1 MAKRKLIGVII
12 TDCYIDFQAE
22 ILRGII
28 EQAFKT
34 KCNIAVIAPLHN
46 FSVHSLHKDTEKQLF
61 NILLSDKFDGF
72 IYDRH
77 SFANEEIR
85 EYIDSMCSRTGKPIM
100 LLDYNTHKSFETTS
114 VDDCDAFERIT
125 DHLIH
130 VHGKKKIY
138 CLTGPKKTF
147 NAEERLRGYMNS
159 MKNNGLYFDRTYY
172 EYGDFWKDAAKNLA
186 QRIINGEI
194 PRPDA
199 VVCGNDVSAIVLSEE
214 LIRGGIRVPD
224 DIAITGYDASIEG
237 YQASPSITSYS
248 RPNFQLG
255 AESFRRLYRI
265 ITGKICMKV
274 RSENGELRLGKSC
287 GCSEN
292 PQIRS
297 SGKRMLKIN
306 STNESYLL
314 YGDMLFDITSTDNIP
329 LFADRLDNYTFFLY
343 KLSRIRICLTR
354 NYLDSLNSSE
364 IQPLSFNAGDE
375 VKAVL
380 SKSIAKRDDCPD
392 YFSSADLIPDFNDE
406 KRRFPTA
413 FYISPLHYNGNFF
426 GYSAVSFGKNPISFS
441 SLYLEWINYVNVAL
455 EQVRIKSITNN
466 IIQTTCNALLY
477 DNVTG
482 MLSRSGIE
490 HEFSKLVSDSVN
502 TGKTA
507 HFIVIDMLGIKKTYY
522 QSGEEIR
529 NKTALSFSK
538 LLRSYLKEGEICGV
552 WSPETMC
559 VITLESG
566 REKELY
572 DNLMRKM
579 SEAPFSPDEN
589 YSINF
594 SVGLNSDELKNTL
607 DISQAVYKASINT
620 VHTYSVSEINA
631 NPQFEKLCMLRSN
644 IMKNPEAPWNI
655 SDIAD
660 SLYLSKSYLQK
671 IYKSYFNKS
680 IIEEMI
686 EFRIEK
692 AKKLLTSTE
701 LTVTEISKQCGYSS
715 YNYFVRQFRMCENV
729 SPSEYRENQL
739 SETAI

>member
-1 MAKRKLIGVII
+1 MGKRKLIGVII

-34 KCNIAVIAPLHN
+34 NCDVAVIAPLHN

-61 NILLSDKFDGF
+61 NLLLSDKFDGF

-85 EYIDSMCSRTGKPIM
+85 EYIDNMCSRTGKPIM

-186 QRIINGEI
+186 QRIIKGEI
-194 PRPDA
+194 SRPDA

-214 LIRGGIRVPD
+214 LINGGIRVPE

-329 LFADRLDNYTFFLY
+329 LFADRLDHYTFFLY
-343 KLSRIRICLTR
+343 KLSRIRICLTK

-380 SKSIAKRDDCPD
+380 SKSIAKRDDCSD
-392 YFSSADLIPDFNDE
+392 YFPSANLIPDFDDE
-406 KRRFPTA
+406 KRRFPSA

-426 GYSAVSFGKNPISFS
+426 GYSAVSFGKNPISYS

-490 HEFSKLVSDSVN
+490 HEFSKLVSDSAN

-507 HFIVIDMLGIKKTYY
+507 YFIVIDMLGIKKTYY

-538 LLRSYLKEGEICGV
+538 LLRSYLKDGEICGV

-566 REKELY
+566 RERELY

-579 SEAPFSPDEN
+579 SETSFSSDEN

-620 VHTYSVSEINA
+620 IHTYSISEINA

-660 SLYLSKSYLQK
+660 SIYLSKSYLQK

-729 SPSEYRENQL
+729 SPSEYREKQN